1 MKIIKIKED
10 ITSEIA
16 NSFKNSIAIDTE
28 ATGLQIPERDKLSL
42 IQICDE
48 KENVYII
55 QPNKKTYKAPNLV
68 SVLENDKI
76 LKIGH
81 FLRFDKSGLE
91 FFLKCKMKNIFDT
104 KIASK
109 IVRTYTDA
117 HGLKN
122 LVQEFCNKSLDKRQG
137 SSDWNKDINDLSD
150 KQLEYAAND
159 VIYLHKIKSEL
170 EKMLIRENR
179 MDLFKSCI
187 TFLNTRVELDQNG
200 VGDALVNSLLQDLG
214 IGDEQIVA
222 HELHFVAHSIRQ
234 GLPTGPI
241 SLIHAIFHGN
251 NREVI
256 AQIRQVT
263 DESFRVV
270 TLALARQVIG
280 TVNKK
285 FGSGTVQ
292 GQGN

>member
-1 MKIIKIKED
+1 MKITKIKED

-81 FLRFDKSGLE
+81 FLRFDKSALE

-122 LVQEFCNKSLDKRQG
+122 LAQEFCNKNLDKRQG

-187 TFLNTRVELDQNG
+187 AFLNTRVELDQSG
-200 VGDALVNSLLQDLG
+200 FKFD
-214 IGDEQIVA
+214 
-222 HELHFVAHSIRQ
+222 
-234 GLPTGPI
+234 
-241 SLIHAIFHGN
+241 IFEH
-251 NREVI
+251 
-256 AQIRQVT
+256 
-263 DESFRVV
+263 
-270 TLALARQVIG
+270 
-280 TVNKK
+280 
-285 FGSGTVQ
+285 
-292 GQGN
+292 

>member
-68 SVLENDKI
+68 SVLQNDKI

-81 FLRFDKSGLE
+81 FLRFDKSALE

-122 LVQEFCNKSLDKRQG
+122 LAQEFCNKNLDKRQG

-200 VGDALVNSLLQDLG
+200 FKFD
-214 IGDEQIVA
+214 
-222 HELHFVAHSIRQ
+222 
-234 GLPTGPI
+234 
-241 SLIHAIFHGN
+241 IFEH
-251 NREVI
+251 
-256 AQIRQVT
+256 
-263 DESFRVV
+263 
-270 TLALARQVIG
+270 
-280 TVNKK
+280 
-285 FGSGTVQ
+285 
-292 GQGN
+292 

>member
-1 MKIIKIKED
+1 MKITKIKED

-16 NSFKNSIAIDTE
+16 SSFKNSIAIDTE

-170 EKMLIRENR
+170 EKMLKRENR
-179 MDLFKSCI
+179 MELFENCI
-187 TFLNTRVELDQNG
+187 RFLDTRVELDQNG
-200 VGDALVNSLLQDLG
+200 FKFD
-214 IGDEQIVA
+214 
-222 HELHFVAHSIRQ
+222 
-234 GLPTGPI
+234 
-241 SLIHAIFHGN
+241 IFEH
-251 NREVI
+251 
-256 AQIRQVT
+256 
-263 DESFRVV
+263 
-270 TLALARQVIG
+270 
-280 TVNKK
+280 
-285 FGSGTVQ
+285 
-292 GQGN
+292 

>member
-16 NSFKNSIAIDTE
+16 HSFKNSIAIDTE

-55 QPNKKTYKAPNLV
+55 QPNKKNYKAPNLV
-68 SVLENDKI
+68 SVLKNDKI

-81 FLRFDKSGLE
+81 FLRFDKSALE

-109 IVRTYTDA
+109 IVRTYTDT

-122 LVQEFCNKSLDKRQG
+122 LVQEFCNKNLDKRQG

-150 KQLEYAAND
+150 
-159 VIYLHKIKSEL
+159 
-170 EKMLIRENR
+170 
-179 MDLFKSCI
+179 
-187 TFLNTRVELDQNG
+187 
-200 VGDALVNSLLQDLG
+200 
-214 IGDEQIVA
+214 
-222 HELHFVAHSIRQ
+222 
-234 GLPTGPI
+234 
-241 SLIHAIFHGN
+241 
-251 NREVI
+251 
-256 AQIRQVT
+256 
-263 DESFRVV
+263 
-270 TLALARQVIG
+270 
-280 TVNKK
+280 
-285 FGSGTVQ
+285 
-292 GQGN
+292 

>member
-170 EKMLIRENR
+170 EKMLKRENR
-179 MDLFKSCI
+179 MELFKNCI
-187 TFLNTRVELDQNG
+187 KFLDTRVELDQNG
-200 VGDALVNSLLQDLG
+200 FKFD
-214 IGDEQIVA
+214 
-222 HELHFVAHSIRQ
+222 
-234 GLPTGPI
+234 
-241 SLIHAIFHGN
+241 IFEH
-251 NREVI
+251 
-256 AQIRQVT
+256 
-263 DESFRVV
+263 
-270 TLALARQVIG
+270 
-280 TVNKK
+280 
-285 FGSGTVQ
+285 
-292 GQGN
+292 

>member
-10 ITSEIA
+10 ISSEIA
-16 NSFKNSIAIDTE
+16 KSFKNSIAIDTE

-81 FLRFDKSGLE
+81 FLRFDKSALE

-122 LVQEFCNKSLDKRQG
+122 LAQEFCNKNLDKRQG

-179 MDLFKSCI
+179 MELFKSCI

-200 VGDALVNSLLQDLG
+200 FKFD
-214 IGDEQIVA
+214 
-222 HELHFVAHSIRQ
+222 
-234 GLPTGPI
+234 
-241 SLIHAIFHGN
+241 IFEH
-251 NREVI
+251 
-256 AQIRQVT
+256 
-263 DESFRVV
+263 
-270 TLALARQVIG
+270 
-280 TVNKK
+280 
-285 FGSGTVQ
+285 
-292 GQGN
+292 

>member
-81 FLRFDKSGLE
+81 FLRFDKSALE
-91 FFLKCKMKNIFDT
+91 FFLKCKMKSIFCS
-104 KIASK
+104 KIASRLC
-109 IVRTYTDA
+109 RTYSSE

-122 LVQEFCNKSLDKRQG
+122 LVQEFCGKRIDKKYG
-137 SSDWNKDINDLSD
+137 SSDWNKDLDDLSD
-150 KQLEYAAND
+150 NQLQYASND

-170 EKMLIRENR
+170 TKMLSRENR
-179 MDLFKSCI
+179 MDLFKKCMD
-187 TFLNTRVELDQNG
+187 FLETRVELDQKG
-200 VGDALVNSLLQDLG
+200 FKED
-214 IGDEQIVA
+214 
-222 HELHFVAHSIRQ
+222 
-234 GLPTGPI
+234 
-241 SLIHAIFHGN
+241 IFHH
-251 NREVI
+251 
-256 AQIRQVT
+256 
-263 DESFRVV
+263 
-270 TLALARQVIG
+270 
-280 TVNKK
+280 
-285 FGSGTVQ
+285 
-292 GQGN
+292 